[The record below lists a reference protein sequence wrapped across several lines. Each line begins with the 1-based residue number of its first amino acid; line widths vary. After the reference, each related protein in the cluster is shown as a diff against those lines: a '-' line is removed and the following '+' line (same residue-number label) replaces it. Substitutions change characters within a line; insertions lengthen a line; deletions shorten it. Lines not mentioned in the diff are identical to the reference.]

1 MTCPSTSEALSRETA
16 SIVDAIAKQ
25 NVLRVVQQIRR
36 QSQTLDNLARERRIA
51 IIGAMYDVATGD
63 IEFLVEDR
71 LDEVVL
77 PKIG

>member
-1 MTCPSTSEALSRETA
+1 MTCPTTSEAFSPETTP
-16 SIVDAIAKQ
+16 IVDAIARQ

-51 IIGAMYDVATGD
+51 IVGAMYAVASGD